1 MLDRLRQLL
10 AIHDMRTNGIGQ
22 ARVHPNCTRSIFRIK
37 YFDSASINCSDM
49 NILVRSATL
58 SKYSDIARGLGIDP
72 VQMVKQVGLDRQYL
86 LTPDLRL
93 PESSWTEV
101 LECSAKASDC
111 STLGLLVG
119 ESWRLS
125 DFGILSLLLQH
136 QPSLRQAL
144 SEFKRYRHLLSDSV
158 MIDITEYLN
167 VCVLQLVLISGRTHP
182 GRQRMELAIG
192 ALLSLCRFQL
202 GARWMPR
209 RVHFSH
215 AAPAGGV
222 QAHNRVFGSSLEFA
236 SEFDGIVL
244 GKDDLD
250 RINPA
255 CDTNMARYAQ
265 HVIDLQPKHREQNI
279 ANDVRRAIHVLLPR
293 GRSHIDQVSQSLGL
307 STRTLQRQLEQS
319 AESFQGLINEVRR
332 EQAVRYL
339 EGNIH
344 SITQITQLLGFAETS
359 AFSRWFSQQ
368 FSVPPSRWKCS

>member
-1 MLDRLRQLL
+1 
-10 AIHDMRTNGIGQ
+10 
-22 ARVHPNCTRSIFRIK
+22 
-37 YFDSASINCSDM
+37 M

-58 SKYSDIARGLGIDP
+58 SKYSGIARGLGIDP
-72 VQMVKQVGLDRQYL
+72 VRMVHQVGLDRQYL

-125 DFGILSLLLQH
+125 DFGVISLLLQH

-158 MIDITEYLN
+158 MIDITEYPN

-202 GARWMPR
+202 GAQWMPR
-209 RVHFSH
+209 RVHFCH
-215 AAPAGGV
+215 AAPSGGV
-222 QAHNRVFGSSLEFA
+222 QAHQRVFGTALEFG

-250 RINPA
+250 RVNPA
-255 CDTNMARYAQ
+255 CDPEYGALCTTLHRSATQTPGAEHCTRCAAL
-265 HVIDLQPKHREQNI
+265 HPCVVATGPQPHRSGQSELG
-279 ANDVRRAIHVLLPR
+279 VEH
-293 GRSHIDQVSQSLGL
+293 SHAAT
-307 STRTLQRQLEQS
+307 STRTKR
-319 AESFQGLINEVRR
+319 
-332 EQAVRYL
+332 
-339 EGNIH
+339 
-344 SITQITQLLGFAETS
+344 
-359 AFSRWFSQQ
+359 
-368 FSVPPSRWKCS
+368 

>member
-1 MLDRLRQLL
+1 
-10 AIHDMRTNGIGQ
+10 
-22 ARVHPNCTRSIFRIK
+22 
-37 YFDSASINCSDM
+37 M

-58 SKYSDIARGLGIDP
+58 SKYSDVARSLGIDP
-72 VQMVKQVGLDRQYL
+72 VQMVSHVGLDRQYL
-86 LTPDLRL
+86 LTPDLRV

-101 LECSAKASDC
+101 LECSAKVADC
-111 STLGLLVG
+111 SNLGLLVG

-125 DFGILSLLLQH
+125 DFGVISLLLQH
-136 QPSLRQAL
+136 QPSLRQTL

-158 MIDITEYLN
+158 MIDITEYPN
-167 VCVLQLVLISGRTHP
+167 VCVLQLVLISGGVHP

-202 GARWMPR
+202 GAQWMPR
-209 RVHFSH
+209 RVHFGH

-222 QAHNRVFGSSLEFA
+222 QAHHRVFGPSLEFG

-250 RINPA
+250 RVNPA
-255 CDTNMARYAQ
+255 CDANMARYAQ
-265 HVIDLQPKHREQNI
+265 HFIDLQPKNHTQSI
-279 ANDVRRAIHVLLPR
+279 AHDVRRSIHVLLPR

-319 AESFQGLINEVRR
+319 GESFQALVNEVRR
-332 EQAVRYL
+332 EQAIRYL
-339 EGNIH
+339 EGKAH

-368 FSVPPSRWKCS
+368 FSMPPSRWKSS